1 MDRAVPASFWRG
13 GTSRA
18 VLFGSDDLA
27 GYRSEQVEAI
37 ILAALGSPDP
47 DGRQIDGL
55 GGGISSLSKAAIVGP
70 APVGSGAD
78 VAFRFAQVE
87 VAEPRVD
94 FAGNCGNISA
104 AIAPFAVNEGLLAS
118 PGAPAPFAVNEG
130 LLASPGAPARRADAA
145 RRADIPGHPG
155 DIPSNPGG
163 TPRHPGDTPSHPGGT
178 PGHPGVTPRHPGV
191 TPRHPGE
198 GRDPLCSGA
207 ADRSVIPVVALSL
220 NTGQRFRTQV
230 PVQSGRYDPSGDFA
244 IAGVPGTGARLT
256 LEYLEPDGSIGR
268 GALPTGL
275 VRENVDVPGCGVVAV
290 SIIDVGNPAVFV
302 AAEALGAPE
311 AAIALPAAL
320 DADAVLQGRLERIRC
335 EAAVRIGVAASP
347 AAAGLHH
354 RTVPK
359 VALVG
364 APATYRT
371 TSAGEVAA
379 ADVDLLVRLISMGRT
394 HRTLAMTG
402 AMACAAAAAMDGSVV
417 AEVVG
422 LPRTSSAQTCAEAS
436 ATRAVRLGH
445 PAGVL
450 VAHVTAERSSGTW
463 RVPSLTMDRTAREI
477 MRGAVQVP
485 QAYLDGEAWFRA
497 GSSR

>member
-18 VLFGSDDLA
+18 VLFGSDDLT

-70 APVGSGAD
+70 PPPGSSAD

-104 AIAPFAVNEGLLAS
+104 AIAPFAVNEGLVEADTTGS
-118 PGAPAPFAVNEG
+118 VAVE
-130 LLASPGAPARRADAA
+130 
-145 RRADIPGHPG
+145 
-155 DIPSNPGG
+155 
-163 TPRHPGDTPSHPGGT
+163 
-178 PGHPGVTPRHPGV
+178 
-191 TPRHPGE
+191 
-198 GRDPLCSGA
+198 
-207 ADRSVIPVVALSL
+207 ALSL

-230 PVQSGRYDPSGDFA
+230 PLRGGRYDPSGDFA
-244 IAGVPGTGARLT
+244 IGGVPGTGARLT

-275 VRENVDVPGCGVVAV
+275 VRESVDVPGCGAVPV
-290 SIIDVGNPAVFV
+290 SIVDVGNPAVFV

-311 AAIALPAAL
+311 AAFALPAAL
-320 DADAVLQGRLERIRC
+320 DADAVLGERLERIRC
-335 EAAVRIGVAASP
+335 EAAVRVGVADSP
-347 AAAGLHH
+347 ATAARSH

-359 VALVG
+359 VAVVG

-371 TSAGEVAA
+371 TSGTEVRAV
-379 ADVDLLVRLISMGRT
+379 DVDLVVRLISMGRT

-402 AMACAAAAAMDGSVV
+402 AMACAAAAAMDGSIV
-417 AEVVG
+417 AEVAG
-422 LPRTSSAQTCAEAS
+422 GSCHSQPAEICEGAS
-436 ATRAVRLGH
+436 GARAVRLGH

-450 VAHVTAERSSGTW
+450 VLHVTAERSSGTW
-463 RVPSLTMDRTAREI
+463 RVRNLTMDRTAREI

-485 QAYLDGEAWFRA
+485 QAYLDGEAWFLA
-497 GSSR
+497 GSSG

>member
-18 VLFGSDDLA
+18 VLFRAEDLKEF
-27 GYRSEQVEAI
+27 RPEQVEAI

-70 APVGSGAD
+70 PPPGSSAD

-104 AIAPFAVNEGLLAS
+104 AIAPFAVNEGLVEANTTDS
-118 PGAPAPFAVNEG
+118 VAVE
-130 LLASPGAPARRADAA
+130 
-145 RRADIPGHPG
+145 
-155 DIPSNPGG
+155 
-163 TPRHPGDTPSHPGGT
+163 
-178 PGHPGVTPRHPGV
+178 
-191 TPRHPGE
+191 
-198 GRDPLCSGA
+198 
-207 ADRSVIPVVALSL
+207 ALSL
-220 NTGQRFRTQV
+220 NTGQQVRFRTQV
-230 PVQSGRYDPSGDFA
+230 PLRGGRYDPSGDFA
-244 IAGVPGTGARLT
+244 IGGVPGTGARLT

-275 VRENVDVPGCGVVAV
+275 VRESVDVPGCGAVPV
-290 SIIDVGNPAVFV
+290 SIVDVGNPAVFV

-311 AAIALPAAL
+311 AAFALPAAL

-335 EAAVRIGVAASP
+335 EAAVRIGVADSRAT
-347 AAAGLHH
+347 AARSH

-359 VALVG
+359 VAMVG
-364 APATYRT
+364 APAAYRT
-371 TSAGEVAA
+371 TSGTEVPAD
-379 ADVDLLVRLISMGRT
+379 DVDLMVRLISMGRT

-402 AMACAAAAAMDGSVV
+402 AMACAAAAAMDGSIV

-422 LPRTSSAQTCAEAS
+422 GSRHTQPAVICEGTS

-450 VAHVTAERSSGTW
+450 VLHVTAERSSGTW

-477 MRGAVQVP
+477 MRGVVQVP
-485 QAYLDGEAWFRA
+485 QAYLDGEAWFLA
-497 GSSR
+497 GSSG

>member
-70 APVGSGAD
+70 PPPGSSAD

-104 AIAPFAVNEGLLAS
+104 AIAPFAVGQGLVVTGDA
-118 PGAPAPFAVNEG
+118 
-130 LLASPGAPARRADAA
+130 ARGADAA
-145 RRADIPGHPG
+145 RGV
-155 DIPSNPGG
+155 
-163 TPRHPGDTPSHPGGT
+163 DTL
-178 PGHPGVTPRHPGV
+178 
-191 TPRHPGE
+191 RHPGE
-198 GRDPLCSGA
+198 GRDPVSSGTPE
-207 ADRSVIPVVALSL
+207 RSAVSVEVLSL
-220 NTGQRFRTQV
+220 NTGQRFRTRV
-230 PVQSGRYDPSGDFA
+230 PLRGGRFDPSGDFA
-244 IAGVPGTGARLT
+244 IGGVPGTGARLT

-275 VRENVDVPGCGVVAV
+275 VRESVDVPGCGAVPV
-290 SIIDVGNPAVFV
+290 SIVDVGNPAVFV

-320 DADAVLQGRLERIRC
+320 DADAVLQERLERIRC
-335 EAAVRIGVAASP
+335 EAAVRIGVADSP
-347 AAAGLHH
+347 ATAARRH

-359 VALVG
+359 VAVVG
-364 APATYRT
+364 APVAYRT
-371 TSAGEVAA
+371 TSGTEVPAV
-379 ADVDLLVRLISMGRT
+379 DVDLVVRLISMGRT

-402 AMACAAAAAMDGSVV
+402 AMACAAAAAIDGSVV
-417 AEVVG
+417 AEVVAG
-422 LPRTSSAQTCAEAS
+422 LPRTSPAQTGGGAP
-436 ATRAVRLGH
+436 ATRAIRLGH

-450 VAHVTAERSSGTW
+450 VLHVTAERSSGTW
-463 RVPSLTMDRTAREI
+463 RVPNLTMDRTAREI
-477 MRGAVQVP
+477 MRGSVQVP
-485 QAYLDGEAWFRA
+485 QAYLDGEAWFLA
-497 GSSR
+497 GSSG

>member
-47 DGRQIDGL
+47 DGWQIDGL

-70 APVGSGAD
+70 PPPGSSAD

-104 AIAPFAVNEGLLAS
+104 AIAPFAVNEGLVEADTTDS
-118 PGAPAPFAVNEG
+118 VAVE
-130 LLASPGAPARRADAA
+130 
-145 RRADIPGHPG
+145 
-155 DIPSNPGG
+155 
-163 TPRHPGDTPSHPGGT
+163 
-178 PGHPGVTPRHPGV
+178 
-191 TPRHPGE
+191 
-198 GRDPLCSGA
+198 
-207 ADRSVIPVVALSL
+207 ALSL

-230 PVQSGRYDPSGDFA
+230 PLRRGRYDPSGDFA
-244 IAGVPGTGARLT
+244 IGGVPGTGARLT

-275 VRENVDVPGCGVVAV
+275 VRESVDVPGCGAVPV
-290 SIIDVGNPAVFV
+290 SIVDVGNPAVFV

-320 DADAVLQGRLERIRC
+320 DADAVLGERLERIRC
-335 EAAVRIGVAASP
+335 EAAVRVGVADSP
-347 AAAGLHH
+347 AAAARSH

-359 VALVG
+359 VAVVG

-371 TSAGEVAA
+371 TSGTEVRAV
-379 ADVDLLVRLISMGRT
+379 DVDLVVRLISMGRT

-422 LPRTSSAQTCAEAS
+422 DSRHTQPAEICEGAS
-436 ATRAVRLGH
+436 GARAVRLGH

-450 VAHVTAERSSGTW
+450 VLHVTAERSSGTW

-485 QAYLDGEAWFRA
+485 QAYLDGEAWFLA
-497 GSSR
+497 GSSG

>member
-1 MDRAVPASFWRG
+1 MDRAIPASFWRG

-18 VLFGSDDLA
+18 VLFRSDDLA
-27 GYRSEQVEAI
+27 GYRAEQVEAI

-70 APVGSGAD
+70 APPGSGAG

-94 FAGNCGNISA
+94 FTGNCGNISA
-104 AIAPFAVNEGLLAS
+104 AIAPFAVNEGLVEADTTDS
-118 PGAPAPFAVNEG
+118 VAVE
-130 LLASPGAPARRADAA
+130 
-145 RRADIPGHPG
+145 
-155 DIPSNPGG
+155 
-163 TPRHPGDTPSHPGGT
+163 
-178 PGHPGVTPRHPGV
+178 
-191 TPRHPGE
+191 
-198 GRDPLCSGA
+198 
-207 ADRSVIPVVALSL
+207 ALSL

-244 IAGVPGTGARLT
+244 IGGVPGTGARLA
-256 LEYLEPDGSIGR
+256 LEYLEPGGSIGR

-275 VRENVDVPGCGVVAV
+275 VRENVDVPGCGAVPV

-320 DADAVLQGRLERIRC
+320 DADAVLQERLERIRC
-335 EAAVRIGVAASP
+335 EAAVRVGVADSP
-347 AAAGLHH
+347 PEATRRH

-359 VALVG
+359 VAMVG
-364 APATYRT
+364 TPAAYRT
-371 TSAGEVAA
+371 TSGTEVPAT
-379 ADVDLLVRLISMGRT
+379 DVDLVVRLISMGRT

-402 AMACAAAAAMDGSVV
+402 AMACAAAAVIDGSVV
-417 AEVVG
+417 SEVAGGSPEAAPPG
-422 LPRTSSAQTCAEAS
+422 LAGGVVM
-436 ATRAVRLGH
+436 TRQVRLGH

-450 VAHVTAERSSGTW
+450 VLNVTAGHSSGTW
-463 RVPSLTMDRTAREI
+463 QVPSLTMDRTAREI

-485 QAYLDGEAWFRA
+485 QAYLDGEAWFLP
-497 GSSR
+497 GSSC

>member
-70 APVGSGAD
+70 PPPGSSAD

-94 FAGNCGNISA
+94 FVGNCGNISA
-104 AIAPFAVNEGLLAS
+104 AIAPFAVGQGLVVT
-118 PGAPAPFAVNEG
+118 G
-130 LLASPGAPARRADAA
+130 DAA
-145 RRADIPGHPG
+145 RGVD
-155 DIPSNPGG
+155 
-163 TPRHPGDTPSHPGGT
+163 TLRHPDD
-178 PGHPGVTPRHPGV
+178 

-198 GRDPLCSGA
+198 GRDPVSSGLPE
-207 ADRSVIPVVALSL
+207 RSAVSVEVLSL
-220 NTGQRFRTQV
+220 NTGQHFRTRV
-230 PVQSGRYDPSGDFA
+230 PLRGGRYDPSGDFA
-244 IAGVPGTGARLT
+244 IGGVPGTGARLT

-275 VRENVDVPGCGVVAV
+275 VRESVDVPGCGAVPV
-290 SIIDVGNPAVFV
+290 SIVDVGNPAVFV

-311 AAIALPAAL
+311 AAFALPAAL

-335 EAAVRIGVAASP
+335 EAAVRIGVADSRAT
-347 AAAGLHH
+347 AARSH

-359 VALVG
+359 VAMVG
-364 APATYRT
+364 APAAYRT
-371 TSAGEVAA
+371 TSGTEVPAD
-379 ADVDLLVRLISMGRT
+379 DVDLMVRLISMGRT

-402 AMACAAAAAMDGSVV
+402 AMACAAAAAMDGSIV

-422 LPRTSSAQTCAEAS
+422 GSRHTQPAVICEGTS

-450 VAHVTAERSSGTW
+450 VLHVTAERSSGTW

-477 MRGAVQVP
+477 MRGVVQVP
-485 QAYLDGEAWFRA
+485 QAYLDGEAWFLA
-497 GSSR
+497 GSSG

>member
-18 VLFGSDDLA
+18 VLFGSDDLT

-47 DGRQIDGL
+47 DGRQVDGL

-70 APVGSGAD
+70 PPPGSSAD

-87 VAEPRVD
+87 VAEPRVN

-104 AIAPFAVNEGLLAS
+104 AIAPFAVNEGL
-118 PGAPAPFAVNEG
+118 VE
-130 LLASPGAPARRADAA
+130 ADTT
-145 RRADIPGHPG
+145 D
-155 DIPSNPGG
+155 SV
-163 TPRHPGDTPSHPGGT
+163 
-178 PGHPGVTPRHPGV
+178 GVEV
-191 TPRHPGE
+191 
-198 GRDPLCSGA
+198 
-207 ADRSVIPVVALSL
+207 LSL
-220 NTGQRFRTQV
+220 NTGQRFRTRV
-230 PVQSGRYDPSGDFA
+230 PLRGGRFDPSGDFA
-244 IAGVPGTGARLT
+244 IGGVPGTGARLT

-275 VRENVDVPGCGVVAV
+275 VRESVDVPGCGAVPV
-290 SIIDVGNPAVFV
+290 SIVDVGNPAVFV

-320 DADAVLQGRLERIRC
+320 DADAVLQERLERIRC
-335 EAAVRIGVAASP
+335 EAAVRIGVADSP
-347 AAAGLHH
+347 ATAARRH

-359 VALVG
+359 VAVVG
-364 APATYRT
+364 APVAYRT
-371 TSAGEVAA
+371 TSGTEVPAV
-379 ADVDLLVRLISMGRT
+379 DVDLVVRLISMGRT

-402 AMACAAAAAMDGSVV
+402 AMACAAAVAIDGSVV
-417 AEVVG
+417 AEVVTG
-422 LPRTSSAQTCAEAS
+422 LPRTSPAQTGGGAP

-450 VAHVTAERSSGTW
+450 VLHVTAERSSGMW
-463 RVPSLTMDRTAREI
+463 RVSNLTMDRTAREI
-477 MRGAVQVP
+477 MRGSVQVP
-485 QAYLDGEAWFRA
+485 QAYLDGEAWFLA
-497 GSSR
+497 GSSG

>member
-70 APVGSGAD
+70 PPPGSSAD

-87 VAEPRVD
+87 VAEPRVN

-104 AIAPFAVNEGLLAS
+104 AIAPFAVNEGL
-118 PGAPAPFAVNEG
+118 VE
-130 LLASPGAPARRADAA
+130 ADTT
-145 RRADIPGHPG
+145 D
-155 DIPSNPGG
+155 SV
-163 TPRHPGDTPSHPGGT
+163 
-178 PGHPGVTPRHPGV
+178 GVEV
-191 TPRHPGE
+191 
-198 GRDPLCSGA
+198 
-207 ADRSVIPVVALSL
+207 LSL
-220 NTGQRFRTQV
+220 NTGQCFRTQV
-230 PVQSGRYDPSGDFA
+230 PVHLGRFDPSGDFA
-244 IAGVPGTGARLT
+244 IGGVPGTGARLT

-275 VRENVDVPGCGVVAV
+275 VRESVDVPGCGAVPV
-290 SIIDVGNPAVFV
+290 SIVDVGNPAVFV

-320 DADAVLQGRLERIRC
+320 DADAVLQERLERIRC
-335 EAAVRIGVAASP
+335 EAAVRIGVADSP
-347 AAAGLHH
+347 ATAARRH

-359 VALVG
+359 VAVVG
-364 APATYRT
+364 APVAYRT
-371 TSAGEVAA
+371 TAGTEVPAV
-379 ADVDLLVRLISMGRT
+379 DVDLVVRLISMGRT

-402 AMACAAAAAMDGSVV
+402 AMACAAAAVIDGSVV
-417 AEVVG
+417 AEVVAG
-422 LPRTSSAQTCAEAS
+422 LPRTSPAQTGGGAP
-436 ATRAVRLGH
+436 ATRAIRLGH

-450 VAHVTAERSSGTW
+450 VLHVTAERSSGTW
-463 RVPSLTMDRTAREI
+463 RVSNLTMDRTAREI
-477 MRGAVQVP
+477 MRGSVQVP
-485 QAYLDGEAWFRA
+485 QAYLDGEAWFLA
-497 GSSR
+497 GSSG